1 MVLTYE
7 KLTYIIVSMKIPY
20 LTPKQRTIVHFL
32 QEYSEIHGG
41 APTQREI
48 AEHLHLSSLGT
59 IQSHLK
65 ALCRKGVL
73 QKEWNKNRSLRLAYP
88 FPVESGGTV
97 ELRLAGRVAAGKPIE
112 AILDYETV
120 KVPEEMLSR
129 GENFALRVKGD
140 SMIGD
145 GICDGDVI
153 IVRRSDNA
161 ENGQTVVALVDDHE
175 ATVKRFRRNG
185 DGTVT
190 LSPTNP
196 AYDEMVCEESRIAIQ
211 GIVVGLLRKY
221 K

>member
-1 MVLTYE
+1 
-7 KLTYIIVSMKIPY
+7 MKIPY
-20 LTPKQRTIVHFL
+20 LTPKQRALGQFI
-32 QEYSEIHGG
+32 QEYWTIHGC

-48 AEHLHLSSLGT
+48 AEHLGLSSLGT
-59 IQSHLK
+59 VQSHIK
-65 ALCRKGVL
+65 TLCRKGIL
-73 QKEWNKNRSLRLAYP
+73 HKDWNQNRSLRLASP
-88 FPVESGGTV
+88 FPPEPGGIL
-97 ELRLAGRVAAGKPIE
+97 ELRLAGQVAAGKPIE

-120 KVPEEMLSR
+120 KVPEELLGR

-145 GICDGDVI
+145 GICDSDVI

-161 ENGQTVVALVDDHE
+161 ENGQTVVALIDDHK
-175 ATVKRFRRNG
+175 ATVKRFRQNG

-196 AYDEMVCEESRIAIQ
+196 AYQKIVYEESRVVIQ

-221 K
+221 R

>member
-1 MVLTYE
+1 M
-7 KLTYIIVSMKIPY
+7 
-20 LTPKQRTIVHFL
+20 
-32 QEYSEIHGG
+32 
-41 APTQREI
+41 
-48 AEHLHLSSLGT
+48 
-59 IQSHLK
+59 
-65 ALCRKGVL
+65 
-73 QKEWNKNRSLRLAYP
+73 
-88 FPVESGGTV
+88 
-97 ELRLAGRVAAGKPIE
+97 AGRVAAGKPIE
-112 AILDYETV
+112 AVLDYETV
-120 KVPEEMLSR
+120 KVPEEMLGR

-153 IVRRSDNA
+153 IVRRSGSA
-161 ENGQTVVALVDDHE
+161 ENGQTVVALVDERE

-196 AYDEMVCEESRIAIQ
+196 AYQEIVCEESRIAIQ

>member
-1 MVLTYE
+1 
-7 KLTYIIVSMKIPY
+7 MKIPY
-20 LTPKQRTIVHFL
+20 LTPRQRSIVRFI
-32 QEYSEIHGG
+32 QEYSDLHGR

-48 AEHLHLSSLGT
+48 AEHLGLSSLGT
-59 IQSHLK
+59 VQSHIMTLS
-65 ALCRKGVL
+65 RKGIL
-73 QKEWNKNRSLRLAYP
+73 LKEWNQNRSLRLVHP
-88 FPVESGGTV
+88 FPLEPGGAV
-97 ELRLAGRVAAGKPIE
+97 ELRLAGQVAAGKPIE

-120 KVPEEMLSR
+120 KVPEELLGR

-153 IVRRSDNA
+153 IVRRSEDA
-161 ENGQTVVALVDDHE
+161 ENGQTVVALIDEHE

-196 AYDEMVCEESRIAIQ
+196 AYEEMVCEESRVAIQ

-221 K
+221 P

>member
-1 MVLTYE
+1 
-7 KLTYIIVSMKIPY
+7 MKIPY
-20 LTPKQRTIVHFL
+20 LTPKQRALVQFI
-32 QEYSEIHGG
+32 QEYSNLHGR
-41 APTQREI
+41 APTQWSI
-48 AEHLHLSSLGT
+48 AEHLGLSSLGT
-59 IQSHLK
+59 VQSHIK
-65 ALCRKGVL
+65 ALCRKGIL
-73 QKEWNKNRSLRLAYP
+73 NKEWNQKRSLRLAYP
-88 FPVESGGTV
+88 FPLEPGGTV
-97 ELRLAGRVAAGKPIE
+97 ELRLAGRVAAGEPIE

-120 KVPEEMLSR
+120 KVPEEILGR

-153 IVRRSDNA
+153 IVRRSDDA
-161 ENGQTVVALVDDHE
+161 ENGQTVVALIDKHE

-196 AYDEMVCEESRIAIQ
+196 AYQEIVCNETRIAIQ

-221 K
+221 E

>member
-1 MVLTYE
+1 
-7 KLTYIIVSMKIPY
+7 MKIPF
-20 LTPKQRTIVHFL
+20 LTPKQRSLVQFI
-32 QEYSEIHGG
+32 QEYSNLYGR
-41 APTQREI
+41 APTQWEI
-48 AEHLHLSSLGT
+48 AEHLGLSSLGT
-59 IQSHLK
+59 VQSHIT

-73 QKEWNKNRSLRLAYP
+73 RKEWNQNRSLRLAHP
-88 FPVESGGTV
+88 FPLEPGGTV

-120 KVPEEMLSR
+120 KVPEELLGR

-140 SMIGD
+140 SMVGD

-153 IVRRSDNA
+153 IVRRSGDA
-161 ENGQTVVALVDDHE
+161 ENGQTVVALIDDHE

-190 LSPTNP
+190 LSPANP
-196 AYDEMVCEESRIAIQ
+196 AYQEMVCEESRIAIQ

-221 K
+221 P

>member
-1 MVLTYE
+1 
-7 KLTYIIVSMKIPY
+7 MKIPY
-20 LTPKQRTIVHFL
+20 LTLKQRALVQFV
-32 QEYSEIHGG
+32 QEYSDIHGN

-48 AEHLHLSSLGT
+48 AEQLGLSSLGT
-59 IQSHLK
+59 VQSHIK
-65 ALCRKGVL
+65 ALCRKGIL
-73 QKEWNKNRSLRLAYP
+73 HKEWNKNRSLRLAYP
-88 FPVESGGTV
+88 FPLESGGTV
-97 ELRLAGRVAAGKPIE
+97 ELRMAGRVAAGKPIE

-129 GENFALRVKGD
+129 GENFALRVRGD

-153 IVRRSDNA
+153 IVRRSGSA
-161 ENGQTVVALVDDHE
+161 ENGQTVVALIDERE
-175 ATVKRFRRNG
+175 ATVKRFRRNK

-196 AYDEMVCEESRIAIQ
+196 AFQEIVCEEGRVNIQ

-221 K
+221 DSR

>member
-1 MVLTYE
+1 
-7 KLTYIIVSMKIPY
+7 MKMPY
-20 LTPKQRTIVHFL
+20 LTPRQRTLVQFI
-32 QEYSEIHGG
+32 QEYSSLHGR
-41 APTQREI
+41 APTQWEI
-48 AEHLHLSSLGT
+48 AEHLGLSSLGT
-59 IQSHLK
+59 VQSHIK
-65 ALCRKGVL
+65 SLCRKGVL
-73 QKEWNKNRSLRLAYP
+73 RKEWNQNRSLRLAHP
-88 FPVESGGTV
+88 FPLKPGDTV
-97 ELRLAGRVAAGKPIE
+97 ELRLAGQVAAGKPIE
-112 AILDYETV
+112 AVLDHETV
-120 KVPEEMLSR
+120 KVPEELLGR

-153 IVRRSDNA
+153 IVRRSGNA
-161 ENGQTVVALVDDHE
+161 ENGQTVVALIDGRE

-196 AYDEMVCEESRIAIQ
+196 TYQELVCEESRSAVQ

>member
-1 MVLTYE
+1 
-7 KLTYIIVSMKIPY
+7 MKIPY
-20 LTPKQRTIVHFL
+20 LTPKQRTLVQFI
-32 QEYSEIHGG
+32 QEYSNIHGC
-41 APTQREI
+41 APAQREI
-48 AEHLHLSSLGT
+48 AKHLGLSSLGT
-59 IQSHLK
+59 VQSHIK
-65 ALCRKGVL
+65 ALCRKNVL
-73 QKEWNKNRSLRLAYP
+73 RKEWNQNRSLHLVHP
-88 FPVESGGTV
+88 FLPEPGGTL
-97 ELRLAGRVAAGKPIE
+97 ELRLAGQVAAGKPIE

-120 KVPEEMLSR
+120 RVPEELLGR

-153 IVRRSDNA
+153 IVRRSRDA
-161 ENGQTVVALVDDHE
+161 ENGQTVVALIDNHE

-196 AYDEMVCEESRIAIQ
+196 AYQEIVCEKNRIAIQ

-221 K
+221 R

>member
-1 MVLTYE
+1 
-7 KLTYIIVSMKIPY
+7 MKIPY
-20 LTPKQRTIVHFL
+20 LTLRQRALIQFVQDYVNL
-32 QEYSEIHGG
+32 HGR
-41 APTQREI
+41 APTQWEI
-48 AEHLHLSSLGT
+48 ADNLGLSSLGT
-59 IQSHLK
+59 VQSHIK

-73 QKEWNKNRSLRLAYP
+73 HKEWNQNRSLRLVHS
-88 FPVESGGTV
+88 FPQESGGPV
-97 ELRLAGRVAAGKPIE
+97 ELRLSGQVAAGKPIE

-120 KVPEEMLSR
+120 KVPEELLGR

-153 IVRRSDNA
+153 VVRRSHDA
-161 ENGQTVVALVDDHE
+161 DNGQTVVALINNHE

-196 AYDEMVCEESRIAIQ
+196 VYQEIVYDENRIAIQ